1 MQMQDKEKY
10 KSQLDGFS
18 ELIRQKVENHTMPV
32 DADCWDEIELRMN
45 PKRWPIA
52 WWLAGSAAAA
62 AILLILLF
70 FPYGKDESLYL
81 EAVQTNEF
89 IDFIPSPTQLGKDKE
104 DQTVKKKIERQNIT
118 IKKSTGSVQLISQQA
133 SKTISEKDGS
143 SGTTQTVENS
153 LLMIDSVQL
162 ATIGNSLTIAD
173 PDDEPD
179 QLVTDSVP
187 SRMKK
192 EIRKEEK
199 PTKILIEKT
208 KKQDKWLLAV
218 SFSSGGSSSIGG
230 EAQKGYDFL
239 SSLPPA
245 LEDAS
250 SPEDYGSKFLSYEE
264 FSSVNHSMP
273 ISFGLSVRKNLN
285 DRIGVEAGLMYTYLS
300 SKFNNSGH
308 ARAKQELHYLGIPV
322 NVVVYIWNNPNWS
335 IYASAGGMAEKGLRM
350 NLTQSVYQGNNP
362 PSELS
367 VKESIDGLQWSIN
380 ASIGIS
386 YKFYQN
392 WGLYFEPRYSY
403 FFDNNQPF
411 SIRTENSQTFGL
423 SAGLRYEF

>member
-1 MQMQDKEKY
+1 MQDKEKY
-10 KSQLDGFS
+10 RDQPDDFS
-18 ELIRQKVENHTMPV
+18 ELIRQKVENHRIPV
-32 DADCWDEIELRMN
+32 EADCWDEIELRMK
-45 PKRWPIA
+45 PKRRPVT
-52 WWLAGSAAAA
+52 WWLAGSAAVA

-70 FPYGKDESLYL
+70 FPQGKDEGLYL
-81 EAVQTNEF
+81 KAVQADKF
-89 IDFIPSPTQLGKDKE
+89 IDFIPSSALNNKKE
-104 DQTVKKKIERQNIT
+104 LTENKNEKQD
-118 IKKSTGSVQLISQQA
+118 IKKFSGSVRLISQQA
-133 SKTISEKDGS
+133 SKAISEKDGS
-143 SGTTQTVENS
+143 SGTTQPVENS

-162 ATIGNSLTIAD
+162 ASIGNSLTIAD
-173 PDDEPD
+173 PDNESDLP
-179 QLVTDSVP
+179 VADSVP
-187 SRMKK
+187 SQIKK

-208 KKQDKWLLAV
+208 RKQDKWLLAA

-230 EAQKGYDFL
+230 GTQKSYDFL

-285 DRIGVEAGLMYTYLS
+285 DRVGVEAGLMYTYLS
-300 SKFNNSGH
+300 SKFNNGGH

-367 VKESIDGLQWSIN
+367 VKKSIDGLQWSIN

-403 FFDNNQPF
+403 FFDNNQPY